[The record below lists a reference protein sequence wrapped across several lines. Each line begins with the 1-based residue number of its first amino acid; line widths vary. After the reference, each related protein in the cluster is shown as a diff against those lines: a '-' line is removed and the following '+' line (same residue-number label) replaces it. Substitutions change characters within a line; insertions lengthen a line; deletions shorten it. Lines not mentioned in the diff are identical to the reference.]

1 MSNISKILFRL
12 RSELVLNIIFKID
25 LTEGDHVD
33 TTFKLCKLS
42 NKVSNEKKFLWM
54 EIDLMNCNIL

>member
-12 RSELVLNIIFKID
+12 RSELVLNKIFKID

-42 NKVSNEKKFLWM
+42 NKVSNEKTL
-54 EIDLMNCNIL
+54 DGD

>member
-12 RSELVLNIIFKID
+12 RSELVLNKIFKID
-25 LTEGDHVD
+25 LTEGGHVD
-33 TTFKLCKLS
+33 TTFKLSKLS